1 MSTSIEAKHAAE
13 ILAMKRRHVESL
25 LRSRG
30 LIEEARGDWRGGYLG
45 GTLVRL
51 DIAHAPGMAWLDRPG
66 APREELTYDQVI
78 ERFA

>member
-1 MSTSIEAKHAAE
+1 MSATEQ
-13 ILAMKRRHVESL
+13 RHRVEEL

-30 LIEEARGDWRGGYLG
+30 LVEEAPGDWRGGYRG
-45 GTLVRL
+45 GLLLRL

-66 APREELTYDQVI
+66 MPREELTYDQVI